1 MAILKGNTT
10 SFISY
15 SNSYEN
21 DDYDEEE
28 NNYYD
33 EVLSKLPEKQNVI

>member
-1 MAILKGNTT
+1 MLQYLAILKGNTT

-21 DDYDEEE
+21 DDYDE
-28 NNYYD
+28 
-33 EVLSKLPEKQNVI
+33 VLSKLPEKQNVI